1 MGLNEG
7 IAGYVA
13 TKGETVNILDA
24 YQDDRFNKDL
34 DIKTNYKTNTI
45 LSVPI
50 QDENKKTVGV
60 IQAINKNHS
69 VFGKDDEGLLE
80 IL

>member
-24 YQDDRFNKDL
+24 Y
-34 DIKTNYKTNTI
+34 
-45 LSVPI
+45 
-50 QDENKKTVGV
+50 
-60 IQAINKNHS
+60 
-69 VFGKDDEGLLE
+69 
-80 IL
+80 